1 MYPIRYRQ
9 WITNKA
15 LRGANIVQLAAEYGP
30 SLRTIAEWLH
40 MARCNPY
47 YASSGF
53 TPEEEQYFGQM
64 AKEFC
69 RLRDVQSKTGG
80 RT

>member
-1 MYPIRYRQ
+1 MYPTRYRQ

-15 LRGANIVQLAAEYGP
+15 LSGINIVQLAAEYGP

-40 MARCNPY
+40 RARYNPY

-53 TPEEEQYFGQM
+53 TPEEEEYFGQL

-69 RLRDVQSKTGG
+69 QLRDTQ
-80 RT
+80 